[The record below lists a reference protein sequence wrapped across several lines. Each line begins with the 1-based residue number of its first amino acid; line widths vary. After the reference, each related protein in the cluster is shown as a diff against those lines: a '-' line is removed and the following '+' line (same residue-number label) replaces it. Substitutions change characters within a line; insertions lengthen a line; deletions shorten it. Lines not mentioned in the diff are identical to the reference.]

1 MAKRRQDKAEEAA
14 ALLRESADLGDA
26 NAMQELGECYRTG
39 DGVPKQGLQAE
50 PMVPARGGKEQ

>member
-1 MAKRRQDKAEEAA
+1 MAKRREGKAEEAA

-39 DGVPKQGLQAE
+39 DGVAKQGLQA
-50 PMVPARGGKEQ
+50 